1 MLILGISTTTK
12 TGSVALFDDK
22 KGLLGEITVDI
33 EKTHS
38 GTLLDK
44 IDKLL
49 EWTSKKISDIDEVAV
64 SNGPGSFTGV
74 RIAIATVKGLFFV
87 KKIPVYPVN
96 ELDALAYQ
104 VNMPGEKVVSVIDSR
119 KEKIYYSISRIEKDG
134 LKLLEGYHVA
144 KLDDL
149 LEKLHAENCDYY
161 FSGDGAIKDE
171 DGYIFI
177 TGRVDDVINVAG
189 HRLSTSEMEEVVSSH
204 PDIAECAVVG
214 IDDQLK
220 GQIPFATIVLKNGS
234 EISDADIE
242 KEIVLKVREKIGAVA
257 CLKNVMVVK
266 RLPKTRSGK
275 ILRKL
280 LRTMLDGKEF
290 QIPSTIDDE
299 KIVEEIDIK
308 INEYRN

>member
-1 MLILGISTTTK
+1 MLILGISATTK
-12 TGSVALFDDK
+12 TGSIAIYDEDR
-22 KGLLGEITVDI
+22 GLLGEVTVDI

-38 GTLLDK
+38 GTILDK

-104 VNMPGEKVVSVIDSR
+104 VNMPGEKVVSIIDSR

-161 FSGDGAIKDE
+161 FSGDGAFNYRGK
-171 DGYIFI
+171 
-177 TGRVDDVINVAG
+177 
-189 HRLSTSEMEEVVSSH
+189 
-204 PDIAECAVVG
+204 
-214 IDDQLK
+214 
-220 GQIPFATIVLKNGS
+220 
-234 EISDADIE
+234 ISDKLGEKAKFPLYSNIKIKASTLILIRKNYEKADIYSLKPYYLEKSQAE
-242 KEIVLKVREKIGAVA
+242 KEI
-257 CLKNVMVVK
+257 KNG
-266 RLPKTRSGK
+266 T
-275 ILRKL
+275 
-280 LRTMLDGKEF
+280 
-290 QIPSTIDDE
+290 
-299 KIVEEIDIK
+299 
-308 INEYRN
+308 